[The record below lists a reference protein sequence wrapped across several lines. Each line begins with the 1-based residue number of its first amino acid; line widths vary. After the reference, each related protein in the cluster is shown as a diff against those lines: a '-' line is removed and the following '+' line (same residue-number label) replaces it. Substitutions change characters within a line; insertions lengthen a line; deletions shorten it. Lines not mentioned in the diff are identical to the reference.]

1 MQADFEGFY
10 ARFETYTKK
19 DAGIL
24 MGADVLVG
32 DEFSVKFEQ
41 NETGLKAALYDKF
54 DTRIGYFEE
63 STTRQLR
70 LYEAR
75 GWTTRVFLAF
85 LAYSDHPEP
94 GCYWGQMAVL
104 SYPSECSD
112 LLEKFVQKTA
122 AKLAEGK
129 RVDVNIG
136 TQGIKNLIESNGEW
150 FTSATLPKIKFDTGT
165 VMMKSSR
172 SLSEKL
178 VEQGRAKNPGCYIV
192 SWVFIIGVAVIAFL
206 ALKSCGVF

>member
-10 ARFETYTKK
+10 ARFETFSKK

-32 DEFSVKFEQ
+32 DEFTFKFEL
-41 NETGLKAALYDKF
+41 TDGTIKAVIYDKF
-54 DTRIGYFEE
+54 DKRVGYFEE
-63 STTRQLR
+63 ATTRQLR

-75 GWTTRVFLAF
+75 GWSTRIFLAF

-94 GCYWGQMAVL
+94 GCYWGQMAIL
-104 SYPSECSD
+104 AYPNECS
-112 LLEKFVQKTA
+112 EVFENFIQKVSV
-122 AKLAEGK
+122 KLAEGK
-129 RVDVNIG
+129 RVDINIG
-136 TQGIKNLIESNGEW
+136 TQGIKSIVESKGTW
-150 FTSATLPKIKFDTGT
+150 FTNATLPKPTLDTGT

-178 VEQGRAKNPGCYIV
+178 VEQGRAKNPGCYVI
-192 SWVFIIGVAVIAFL
+192 SWAFIIGLVVITFL
-206 ALKSCGVF
+206 GLRSCGVF

>member
-32 DEFSVKFEQ
+32 DEFNIKFEQ
-41 NETGLKAALYDKF
+41 EETGTKAAIYDKF
-54 DTRIGYFEE
+54 DKRVGYFEE
-63 STTRQLR
+63 ATTRQLR

-75 GWTTRVFLAF
+75 GWTVRVILAF

-104 SYPSECSD
+104 AYPSECNE
-112 LLEKFVQKTA
+112 LFEKFVGKVA
-122 AKLAEGK
+122 AKLADGK

-136 TQGIKNLIESNGEW
+136 NQGIKSLVETNGEW
-150 FTSATLPKIKFDTGT
+150 FTSATLPKVKFDAGT

-192 SWVFIIGVAVIAFL
+192 SWVFIIGIVALIIVGL
-206 ALKSCGVF
+206 RSCGAF

>member
-10 ARFETYTKK
+10 TRFETYTKK

-32 DEFSVKFEQ
+32 DEFTFKFEQ
-41 NETGLKAALYDKF
+41 TEKGTKAAIYDKF
-54 DTRIGYFEE
+54 DKKVGYFEE
-63 STTRQLR
+63 ATTRQLR

-75 GWTTRVFLAF
+75 GWVARVVLAF

-104 SYPSECSD
+104 AYPKECGD
-112 LLEKFVQKTA
+112 LFEKFIEKVK
-122 AKLAEGK
+122 AKLADGK

-136 TQGIKNLIESNGEW
+136 TQGIKSLVESNGEW
-150 FTSATLPKIKFDTGT
+150 FTNATLPKVKFDAGT
-165 VMMKSSR
+165 VVMKSSR

-178 VEQGRAKNPGCYIV
+178 VEQGRAKNPGCYAV
-192 SWVFIIGVAVIAFL
+192 SWAFL
-206 ALKSCGVF
+206 IALVALVVFSLKSCGVF